1 MNNKIYF
8 PFSNITGQDK
18 AKLALILALVN
29 EKISGVILFG
39 ATGTGKSTLL
49 RSLSEIAS
57 VELINIPLNITD
69 DMLLGGIDIE
79 TTIKAG
85 SKVLSKSL
93 LERAKH
99 NIIYID
105 DINLLRTETVRI
117 LQGSSAGDNINNYGY
132 TVLAGANQQE
142 GDLNL
147 NILDKFGLSVS
158 LNDIFTEEERTE
170 IIKNNLKFEDDPQKF
185 RAVAQG
191 ELEKIKQ
198 EIVCGKNILPKVE
211 ISSQILELIAVYC
224 HKANCC
230 GHRAEIYMV
239 EASKAFAALQQR
251 TYVLPSDIEV
261 VAELVLAHRVRQEQS
276 NDDNSK
282 NNDNNDNNDN
292 NEQSPPDEEAEQP
305 SAPEDNDLDEPTEE
319 IESKEQSSED
329 DNDQGDNAENNKDNS
344 DSQGSGQEAIAQENI
359 ADIDKSFEGISI
371 KVEELL
377 QQKQTKSGV
386 GKRSYTK
393 TALKQGRYVRACFKD
408 NVNDLAF
415 DATIRAA
422 APYQKIRKS
431 ERTLFVIDK
440 SDLRQKI
447 REKRIGKTFI
457 FVVDASGSMGVKMRM
472 KAVKGAIF
480 SLLNDVYQKRDQVG
494 LIAFRRETAEVVLPV
509 TRSVDLAQKVLENLP
524 TGGKTPLVEGLSKTY
539 DLIKK
544 IQLNR
549 SELEPIVVLITDG
562 RANNHKNNQ
571 NFTNVLEGA
580 EKLGQLSIKSV
591 VIDTE
596 NDYIKFGFAKSI
608 ASAMSANYYHF
619 QQLSQQ
625 NILHIIKNQA

>member
-230 GHRAEIYMV
+230 GHRAEIYMM

-251 TYVLPSDIEV
+251 TYVLPIDIEV

-282 NNDNNDNNDN
+282 NNDNTDN
-292 NEQSPPDEEAEQP
+292 AEQP
-305 SAPEDNDLDEPTEE
+305 HSNDEPEQESPPEDDDLEEPTEE
-319 IESKEQSSED
+319 IESNEQSVED
-329 DNDQGDNAENNKDNS
+329 NNDQGDNAENNSS
-344 DSQGSGQEAIAQENI
+344 DSQGSGQEGVAPENI
-359 ADIDKSFEGISI
+359 AEIDKSFAGISI

-377 QQKQTKSGV
+377 QQNQTKSGV

-393 TALKQGRYVRACFKD
+393 TNLKQGRYVRACFKEV
-408 NVNDLAF
+408 VNDLAF

-431 ERTLFVIDK
+431 ERTLFVIEK

-608 ASAMSANYYHF
+608 ASAMSASYYHF

>member
-1 MNNKIYF
+1 MSNKIYF
-8 PFSNITGQDK
+8 PFSNIIGQDK
-18 AKLALILALVN
+18 AKLALTLALVN

-39 ATGTGKSTLL
+39 ATGSGKSTLL
-49 RSLSEIAS
+49 RSLAEITVA
-57 VELINIPLNITD
+57 ELINIPLNITD
-69 DMLLGGIDIE
+69 DMLLGDIDIE

-85 SKVLSKSL
+85 TKVLSKSL
-93 LERAKH
+93 LERAEH

-105 DINLLRTETVRI
+105 DINLLRTETIKI
-117 LQGSSAGDNINNYGY
+117 LQGSSVGDNINNYRY
-132 TVLAGANQQE
+132 TLVAGANQKE

-147 NILDKFGLSVS
+147 NILDKFGLSVT
-158 LNDIFTEEERTE
+158 LNDLVTEEERIE
-170 IIKNNLKFEDDPQKF
+170 IIKNNLKFEDDPQKY
-185 RAVAQG
+185 RASAQAQ
-191 ELEKIKQ
+191 LEKITQ
-198 EIVCGKNILPKVE
+198 EIVCGKNILSKVE
-211 ISSQILELIAVYC
+211 ISPQILELIAVYC

-239 EASKAFAALQQR
+239 EAAKAFAALQQR
-251 TYVLPSDIEV
+251 AYVLPSDIEA
-261 VAELVLAHRVRQEQS
+261 VAELVLAHRVRQEQP
-276 NDDNSK
+276 NDGASK
-282 NNDNNDNNDN
+282 NNDNTDN
-292 NEQSPPDEEAEQP
+292 AEQP
-305 SAPEDNDLDEPTEE
+305 QSNDEPEQKSEPEDDDLEEPTEE
-319 IESKEQSSED
+319 IESNEQSAED
-329 DNDQGDNAENNKDNS
+329 NNDQGDNAENNSS
-344 DSQGSGQEAIAQENI
+344 DSQGSGQEGVAPENI
-359 ADIDKSFEGISI
+359 AEIDKSFAGISI

-377 QQKQTKSGV
+377 QQNQTKRGV

-393 TALKQGRYVRACFKD
+393 TNLKQGRYVRACFKEV
-408 NVNDLAF
+408 VNDLAF

-431 ERTLFVIDK
+431 ERTLFVIEK

-524 TGGKTPLVEGLSKTY
+524 TGGKTPLAEGLSKTY

-544 IQLNR
+544 IQLNI
-549 SELEPIVVLITDG
+549 SELEPVVVLITDG

-608 ASAMSANYYHF
+608 ASAMGANYYHF